1 MYWVSGL
8 LAGCPKKVSP
18 HLSEETGMKLLTS
31 LTAAGSNRDKGILFP
46 AIGALL
52 LLRGSFSVLAEVK
65 QPRTLQ
71 RREIALQRRGCG
83 HMGSN
88 GPGITPL
95 PRGLKS

>member
-52 LLRGSFSVLAEVK
+52 LLRGSFSVLTEVK
-65 QPRTLQ
+65 QSKPSSAVKSPCSDAAVGTWAR
-71 RREIALQRRGCG
+71 
-83 HMGSN
+83 MV
-88 GPGITPL
+88 PGL
-95 PRGLKS
+95 LRCRVA